1 MLVLKPVALALERPP
16 RALDLGQPRRRRVLK
31 LAVRRCVR
39 GGGRGRALQLF
50 TPRLG
55 RGLFRSELGEPRL
68 GGDAERALLA
78 LERAYFPAEAGGRLG
93 LGLDVAF
100 EDGGAAGR
108 GRELRLRGS
117 RRVGELALKR
127 AYLPTQVGGLLRL
140 VVFEGGDAARKCLA
154 VPRCRLLV
162 VRRGREAR
170 L

>member
-1 MLVLKPVALALERPP
+1 MLFPKPVALTLERPP
-16 RALDLGQPRRRRVLK
+16 RALGLGQPRRRRVLE
-31 LAVRRCVR
+31 LAVRRRVR
-39 GGGRGRALQLF
+39 GGGLGGAPQLF

-93 LGLDVAF
+93 LGLDVAL
-100 EDGGAAGR
+100 EGGDATGR
-108 GRELRLRGS
+108 GRELRLRGG
-117 RRVGELALKR
+117 RRCELTLER
-127 AYLPTQVGGLLRL
+127 TDLPTQVGGLLRL
-140 VVFEGGDAARKCLA
+140 LDFEGGDAARKCLA

>member
-39 GGGRGRALQLF
+39 GGGLGGALQLF

-78 LERAYFPAEAGGRLG
+78 LKRAYFPAEAGGRLG
-93 LGLDVAF
+93 LGLDVALKG
-100 EDGGAAGR
+100 GGAAGR
-108 GRELRLRGS
+108 GRELRLRGG
-117 RRVGELALKR
+117 RVGELALER
-127 AYLPTQVGGLLRL
+127 TDLTAEAGGLLRL